1 MLDISPEVDDLI
13 DLALS
18 EDRVFNDATTSALL
32 TDSDTAVGVIRA
44 KTDGIVAGINVA
56 LAVFRRLDVSV
67 GLCQITHDGDILSPG
82 ADIARIHGKVSTILR
97 GERTALNFLQRMSG
111 IATETNKYVEAVKD
125 FSAQIVD
132 TRKTVPG
139 FRYLDKYAIRA
150 GGGRNHRMDLSD
162 GILIKDNHIEILRHR
177 GLGLLDVLKLAMR
190 QAAHTLKVEVEIANL
205 DQLEE
210 ALKGGAHII
219 MLDNMSI
226 ENMAKAVCIV
236 DGRAVL
242 EASGGITIG
251 NVRDVAATG
260 VDIISIGALTHSVI
274 AMDISLD
281 LEP

>member
-1 MLDISPEVDDLI
+1 MLEISPEVDDLI

-32 TDSDTAVGVIRA
+32 TDNDIGVGVMRA
-44 KTDGIVAGINVA
+44 KSSGIIAGVNIA
-56 LAVFRRLDVSV
+56 LAVFRRLDGFVELS
-67 GLCQITHDGDILSPG
+67 QSIHDGDTLSPG
-82 ADIARIHGKVSTILR
+82 AEIARIYGKVSTILR

-125 FSAQIVD
+125 FPAQIVD

-139 FRYLDKYAIRA
+139 LRYLDKYSVRA

-162 GILIKDNHIEILRHR
+162 GVLIKDNHIEVLRHR
-177 GLGLLDVLKLAMR
+177 GVGLLKVLERAMSQTR
-190 QAAHTLKVEVEIANL
+190 HTLKVEVEVNDL
-205 DQLEE
+205 EQLAE
-210 ALKGGAHII
+210 ALKSGAHII

-226 ENMAKAVCIV
+226 ENMAKSVGIV

-242 EASGGITIG
+242 EASGGITIE
-251 NVRDVAATG
+251 NVREVAATG
-260 VDIISIGALTHSVI
+260 VDLISIGALTHSVT

-281 LEP
+281 LET